1 MREMSI
7 PVTPVSRVGDRRE
20 RRRRGM
26 QPVPVQRSRM
36 RICVELLRREG
47 VERRIEER
55 RYVYSSVACLRA
67 VLDRMSRTEIGSAVP
82 WD

>member
-1 MREMSI
+1 
-7 PVTPVSRVGDRRE
+7 
-20 RRRRGM
+20 M

-55 RYVYSSVACLRA
+55 RYVYSSVACLGA
-67 VLDRMSRTEIGSAVP
+67 VLDRMSRTERGSAAP